1 LVIEESA
8 VIHTIISISLL
19 LFTAKIMSE
28 LFHRVKLPIV
38 VGQLLAGVLIGPY
51 AIGGLFYLN
60 GQSIVVINE
69 TIKELGE
76 LSAIVILFIA
86 GLEITPREFFQKGI
100 SSFTVGASGVLVPF
114 VMGYFV
120 FSFLGLSQLEAIL
133 VATALTA
140 TSIAISVRVLQEIG
154 KMKSKE
160 GRLILGAAI
169 VDDVLA
175 IALLSVIT
183 SIVRTGIHQISIF
196 DIVFLFLETLGIFG
210 IMLISISIIIPKL
223 LKKEKLLKSENSIEG
238 IITASFFGAAGI
250 AAIVGLS
257 PIVGAF
263 AMGMAVAST
272 HLITRI
278 EEYVRKL
285 EIIFVPLFF
294 AIIGAQVNLLT
305 INPYILY
312 LAGIMLII
320 AIISKIIGTGLPAII
335 FLKNKSK
342 GLIVGTGMISRG
354 EVGLIVA
361 QLGIFSGA
369 LSSNV
374 YTMIVIMATITTI
387 ISPILLKILYRKLDI

>member
-1 LVIEESA
+1 MVIEESA

-175 IALLSVIT
+175 ISLLSVIT

>member
-361 QLGIFSGA
+361 QLGILSGA

>member
-1 LVIEESA
+1 MVIEESA